1 MLNDD
6 LMDKILE
13 KCKEDPKF
21 AELFQGFME
30 LGQKASM
37 IGMSVEE
44 MANICMTGYAIG
56 ESPELQKMVEKMNK
70 ITKLGLD
77 IVDK

>member
-1 MLNDD
+1 
-6 LMDKILE
+6 MDKILE

-21 AELFQGFME
+21 AELFRGFME

-56 ESPELQKMVEKMNK
+56 ESPELQGMIEKMNK

>member
-1 MLNDD
+1 MFKDE

-13 KCKEDPKF
+13 RCKEDPKF
-21 AELFQGFME
+21 LALFQGFME
-30 LGQKASM
+30 LSQQAPS

-44 MANICMTGYAIG
+44 MANICMSGYAIG
-56 ESPELQKMVEKMNK
+56 ESPELMKMVAKMNK
-70 ITKLGLD
+70 INKIGLD

>member
-1 MLNDD
+1 MFKDE

-13 KCKEDPKF
+13 RCKEDPKF
-21 AELFQGFME
+21 LALFRGFME
-30 LGQKASM
+30 LSQKAPG

-56 ESPELQKMVEKMNK
+56 ESPELLEMVSKMNK
-70 ITKLGLD
+70 INKIGLD
-77 IVDK
+77 IVEK